1 MYADDAIEIVK
12 KNNGAILHE
21 RYGKQADTAFEQQ
34 NDVFRQ

>member
-21 RYGKQADTAFEQQ
+21 RYGKQADTAFELDKT
-34 NDVFRQ
+34 NLTA